1 MLRISSELTRCH
13 RDRFYLHLTLD
24 VSVRNRNGRS
34 IFSKYC
40 TMAGTRHTARG
51 NPIYVQANAA
61 SRHAVSIC
69 QSTWFYCPPQWLLT
83 KSYLSF
89 FPSHL
94 SLSLPFSLLFFVI
107 CTPNRAELL
116 QYGSGGGSVCRQQKI
131 SNKSFRNPA
140 SLLSAS
146 PDFHYSLLCHLRI
159 LSKLFPFPLASPLS
173 SCQERNLL
181 YRFYIFPPLVTLF
194 STRIIL
200 FLYFFFFFFYILV
213 FSLHFDQP
221 ARSFRFPFFC
231 TSSLIHRP
239 LYRVISVQVSALIAF
254 VSYASPAWTS
264 IATSSPFRRT
274 VITISGAAG
283 YDWKRDSSEF
293 RNYVRHSRE
302 RQPELVV
309 MPSGE
314 RDKEI
319 YWNSAN
325 KEIFLSYLSS
335 FFWAKS
341 RTIQSIPSCMC
352 VRHPLL
358 LVYLSRYYYII
369 ERILAR
375 IGSSFVWVMSRDAP
389 ASYRHKRAPVW

>member
-1 MLRISSELTRCH
+1 MRISSELTRCH

-24 VSVRNRNGRS
+24 VSVRNRNGRF

-40 TMAGTRHTARG
+40 TMSGTRHTARG

-89 FPSHL
+89 SIPFASLFISL
-94 SLSLPFSLLFFVI
+94 SLSLFFSLLFFVI

-116 QYGSGGGSVCRQQKI
+116 QYGSGSGGGSVCRQQKI

-159 LSKLFPFPLASPLS
+159 LPKLFLFPLASP
-173 SCQERNLL
+173 
-181 YRFYIFPPLVTLF
+181 YRPVKRENYYIVSIFLPLVAF
-194 STRIIL
+194 SRIIL
-200 FLYFFFFFFYILV
+200 FLSFFFLLLPPR

-221 ARSFRFPFFC
+221 ARSFRFSFFFAFFP
-231 TSSLIHRP
+231 LIYHP

-254 VSYASPAWTS
+254 VSYAFPAWTS
-264 IATSSPFRRT
+264 IATSSPFRRI

-309 MPSGE
+309 MPNGE

-319 YWNSAN
+319 YWSSAN
-325 KEIFLSYLSS
+325 KEIF
-335 FFWAKS
+335 
-341 RTIQSIPSCMC
+341 
-352 VRHPLL
+352 
-358 LVYLSRYYYII
+358 
-369 ERILAR
+369 
-375 IGSSFVWVMSRDAP
+375 
-389 ASYRHKRAPVW
+389 